1 MLHLETRQRRRRAV
15 RGQDLGVILHGHSL
29 RLAILNSCLGAT
41 SGGVHPFSGV
51 AQSLIQIGL
60 PAVVA
65 MQTEITNGAAVLF
78 AEKFYQ
84 SVAEGLPVDL
94 ATVRQG
100 GDVVQA
106 TG

>member
-1 MLHLETRQRRRRAV
+1 
-15 RGQDLGVILHGHSL
+15 
-29 RLAILNSCLGAT
+29 
-41 SGGVHPFSGV
+41 
-51 AQSLIQIGL
+51 
-60 PAVVA
+60 